1 MFSHSYNN
9 GIKSQSQSGQPL
21 TLQYQSGM
29 CFSFQIVFFSFS
41 WDQEAGAVKRPLNA
55 TGPIAAMHLI
65 ISVLFFVPDPRRKKS
80 EFRLF
85 KSFKD
90 MNFEVEHNYHYV

>member
-1 MFSHSYNN
+1 MFSHSYND

-29 CFSFQIVFFSFS
+29 CSSFQIVFFSFS

-65 ISVLFFVPDPRRKKS
+65 ISVLFFVPGPRRKNPNSDYSKAL
-80 EFRLF
+80 RT
-85 KSFKD
+85 
-90 MNFEVEHNYHYV
+90 